1 MAEYTD
7 VKVGEDVVRQEFK
20 GGGMRDSQTGKPRFD
35 LLLPEHVP
43 YKDQMLTRWAKHM
56 AAGAERYED
65 RNWEQFSD
73 WEAYDRAKAS
83 AFRHFMQWMN
93 GEQDEDHAAAIF
105 FNVMAAEYV
114 QGRIEGKW

>member
-1 MAEYTD
+1 MPMRLSFVSQRRPERMADYVD
-7 VKVGEDVVRQEFK
+7 IKVGEEVVRQQFE

-65 RNWEQFSD
+65 
-73 WEAYDRAKAS
+73 
-83 AFRHFMQWMN
+83 
-93 GEQDEDHAAAIF
+93 HAAAIF